1 MKSLWHYNLYCTINS
16 RVKSLKAE
24 CAKVI
29 DVDGSYLYGKALQI
43 NAKVDDQIP
52 DIPLVGW
59 ESIDSASNE
68 NCNKIPMVTHGKFV
82 NWK

>member
-1 MKSLWHYNLYCTINS
+1 M
-16 RVKSLKAE
+16 
-24 CAKVI
+24 
-29 DVDGSYLYGKALQI
+29 DGSYLYRKALQI

-68 NCNKIPMVTHGKFV
+68 NCNKISIITHGKFV